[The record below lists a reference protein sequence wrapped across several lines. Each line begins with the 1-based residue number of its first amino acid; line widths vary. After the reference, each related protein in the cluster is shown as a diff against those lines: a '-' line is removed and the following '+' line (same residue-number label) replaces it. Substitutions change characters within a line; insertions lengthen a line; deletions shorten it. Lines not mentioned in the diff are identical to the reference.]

1 MLPQV
6 GALRERIDE
15 LSEDLELARA
25 AAAAAAAAAAVT
37 AAGTS
42 APGAAA
48 AADGGGSNRSS
59 AAGPAAVQVGDSDRQ
74 QREQEQEQEEELLRP
89 ASPGRELSERRVAPV
104 RQVPLMAEDTPLEA
118 LHAQVRLNL
127 NLNSDLKT
135 CAPTSRC
142 QSSIEGTSGG
152 SRGRKI

>member
-1 MLPQV
+1 VLLPQV

-25 AAAAAAAAAAVT
+25 AAAAAAA
-37 AAGTS
+37 GTS
-42 APGAAA
+42 APAAAA
-48 AADGGGSNRSS
+48 AADGSGSNRSS
-59 AAGPAAVQVGDSDRQ
+59 AAGPAAVHVGDGSDRQ
-74 QREQEQEQEEELLRP
+74 QREQEEEEQHEELLRP
-89 ASPGRELSERRVAPV
+89 ASPGRELSEREVAPV

-127 NLNSDLKT
+127 NLNLNLNSKT

-142 QSSIEGTSGG
+142 QSSTQGTPGG
-152 SRGRKI
+152 SRSCNI